1 MSDNKDQAGGET
13 HEHKEE
19 HKEERKQAN
28 SEAKKDD
35 MGSTG
40 VGRHRS
46 DHSNSQSP
54 GKTKDGD

>member
-19 HKEERKQAN
+19 RKEAN
-28 SEAKKDD
+28 TEAKKDD
-35 MGSTG
+35 KGSTG
-40 VGRHRS
+40 VGRHRG